1 MPALRS
7 PHPSRGAGSTP
18 SRPWLV
24 RSALAALLVASAVG
38 LAACGGGSGSPA
50 AATTATIPTTTT
62 TTTGGAAAAGGPAGG
77 ANRAAFTKYTTCLK
91 QHGVTLPSF
100 GNRGGGGGGTPPA
113 GGSTTTTPRNR
124 GGFGGGAFNN
134 PKFTAARTAC
144 AKLLPAGF
152 AGGFG
157 RGRGGGGFGG
167 NSAAFAAYRNCLTL
181 HGVKLAAGA
190 GGFGRRGAAG
200 VKPTAKQQAALKA
213 CASLRPKFT
222 RPPAGT
228 STNPNSTTTS

>member
-1 MPALRS
+1 M
-7 PHPSRGAGSTP
+7 
-18 SRPWLV
+18 LV
-24 RSALAALLVASAVG
+24 RSALAVLLVAGAVG
-38 LAACGGGSGSPA
+38 LAACGGGSGSSA
-50 AATTATIPTTTT
+50 GTTTATIPT

-100 GNRGGGGGGTPPA
+100 GNRGAGGGGGGTPPA
-113 GGSTTTTPRNR
+113 NGSTTTTPRRR
-124 GGFGGGAFNN
+124 GAFGGGAFNT
-134 PKFTAARTAC
+134 PKFKAAQTAC

-157 RGRGGGGFGG
+157 RGRGPGGGFGG

-190 GGFGRRGAAG
+190 GGFGRPGAGGA
-200 VKPTAKQQAALKA
+200 KPTAKVQAALKA

-222 RPPAGT
+222 RPPTGT